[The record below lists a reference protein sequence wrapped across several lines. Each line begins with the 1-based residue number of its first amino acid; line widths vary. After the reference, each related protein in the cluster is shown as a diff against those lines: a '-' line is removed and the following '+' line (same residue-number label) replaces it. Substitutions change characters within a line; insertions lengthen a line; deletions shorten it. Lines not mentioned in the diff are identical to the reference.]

1 MLHLI
6 LGPAGSGKSETMI
19 AKIRAAADAGAAVRT
34 LVPEPFAFTYDKRL
48 YAALGAADFNLLTT
62 GSFRSLTAEILEQI
76 AEDPR
81 DAADDVAKTAVLHGL
96 LRACAENRSLHFF
109 RRQADKAGFLPLIT
123 AQLDELMQSG
133 TTPEQLA
140 DAAARVTGSLQ
151 DKLTDI
157 MKLYAD
163 YLSALEQRGLRDALC
178 DTLRAAQAADRSG
191 FLADTHVFL
200 DEFESF
206 TGDQYALLSVMLRD
220 AAEVWVSMRT
230 DDPDAPAYT
239 RFDAVNLTLRKL
251 RRIAREQGQREEILL
266 LHEQPR
272 FSDPSL
278 AFLSAHLFEPVKA
291 QYSGVPA
298 VHITEARDATLEAE
312 FCAAQIRQLLMQG
325 RCKAGEI
332 MVVMHDLAD
341 YASLLEAAFRRY
353 DIPCFMDQ
361 RRSVLHTAVMKLPL
375 CLLALMQHSTTED
388 ILTLLKTQL
397 SPLHP
402 AEAAQLENYAYTW
415 DIEGDS
421 WDAPFAPETDPDGIC
436 ENIRQK
442 LMQPLLDM
450 RARLR
455 KCDPETVTG
464 AQLCELLYR
473 CMEDMRVQ
481 LRIGGLAEHLKAQDG
496 DPAALTVYVQADAGI
511 QGARAIRRLWN
522 RFTELLDALHAA
534 LADVPM
540 NPARL
545 ADLMTAVLRANQIP
559 VPPQTLDAV
568 TVQSAAEARFD
579 KPKILFVLGVND
591 GLFPADIHAGGCF
604 SEPERDL
611 LAENGVELAR
621 SVRELC
627 ADEQLI
633 VYKTLSAA
641 SEQLWLCYPLAA
653 ENGEH
658 RAPSP
663 LLESVRRLFPKL
675 RVNAASEMG
684 TAFYVSTKA
693 AAYYSF
699 VQDYSISAA
708 DRAAV
713 QEMLRKMPE
722 ESERMKRLENRQ
734 DIDRLTVTD
743 RALMRRLT
751 GNTLKVSASQLEQTI
766 ECPFKGFCAYGL
778 RLYRRQKQT
787 LSARTG
793 GNLVHYCMERLFQ
806 EHPAR
811 EDYLA
816 LSPAQL
822 RDHARQCAAD
832 FLQTDL
838 GGRRGKTR
846 RFLRQYARLT
856 DRMTDLLLH
865 TQQELAQAEFTP
877 DRTELVIGR
886 VGVETGTAPYTLSLP
901 GGMTLLL
908 NGKIDRVDLAQQDGE
923 PYLRIVDYKT
933 GRKEFRL
940 ADIYYGL
947 NLQMLLYLFALLDD
961 GRDYPDA
968 RAAGVLY
975 MPAGSPALRER
986 GDAHS
991 LTEHISSYFR
1001 MNGIVLLDRGILTKM
1016 ERELAG
1022 VYIPAARAAEDT
1034 GEGELHLRD
1043 NQNVFTPDQLAR
1055 LRLHV
1060 EEIIRESAA
1069 LYAAGKVAPR
1079 PMRRKEREQ
1088 QESGSSSDFYANA
1101 CDYCDYR
1108 SICGIT
1114 DPDAA
1119 CFRLPAFNEAG
1130 SAGAMRAVMEGR
1142 KPETDPEGGAEDA
1155 AD

>member
-19 AKIRAAADAGAAVRT
+19 GKIRSAADAGAAVRT

-76 AEDPR
+76 GEDPR

-96 LRACAENRSLHFF
+96 LRECAANRSLHFF
-109 RRQADKAGFLPLIT
+109 RRQADKAGFLPLIA

-133 TTPEQLA
+133 TSPEQLA
-140 DAAARVTGSLQ
+140 DAAAKLTGSLQ

-163 YLSALEQRGLRDALC
+163 YLAELEKRGLRDALC
-178 DTLRAAQAADRSG
+178 DTQRAAQAADSSG
-191 FLADTHVFL
+191 FLAGTHIFL

-220 AAEVWVSMRT
+220 AADVWIAMRT
-230 DDPDAPAYT
+230 DNPDAPAYT

-251 RRIAREQGQREEILL
+251 RRIAREQGQPEEILL

-272 FSDPSL
+272 FADASL
-278 AFLSAHLFEPVKA
+278 AFLSAHLFEPVKVQFEGA
-291 QYSGVPA
+291 PA

-312 FCAAQIRQLLMQG
+312 FCAAQIRQLLMQA
-325 RCKAGEI
+325 RCKAGDI

-341 YASLLEAAFRRY
+341 YGSLLEAAFRRY
-353 DIPCFMDQ
+353 DIPYFMDQ

-375 CLLALMQHSTTED
+375 CLLALMQRSASDD

-421 WDAPFAPETDPDGIC
+421 WDVPFAPETDPEGIC
-436 ENIRQK
+436 ESIRQK
-442 LMQPLLDM
+442 LMTPLLDM
-450 RARLR
+450 RGRLR
-455 KCDPETVTG
+455 KYDPETRTG

-473 CMEDMRVQ
+473 CMEDMGVQ

-496 DPAALTVYVQADAGI
+496 DPAAMTVYVQADAGI

-522 RFTELLDALHAA
+522 RFTELLDALHTA
-534 LADVPM
+534 LSDVRMSPEQ
-540 NPARL
+540 L
-545 ADLMTAVLRANQIP
+545 ADLMTAVLRADQIP

-591 GLFPADIHAGGCF
+591 GKFPADIHAGGCF
-604 SEPERDL
+604 SESERDL
-611 LAENGVELAR
+611 LAESGVELAR

-641 SEQLWLCYPLAA
+641 SEALWLCYPLAD
-653 ENGEH
+653 ESGKH
-658 RAPSP
+658 LSPSP
-663 LLESVRRLFPKL
+663 LLESVRRLFPRL
-675 RVNAASEMG
+675 RVNSAAEMG

-708 DRAAV
+708 DRNTV
-713 QEMLRKMPE
+713 QEMLRRMPE
-722 ESERMKRLENRQ
+722 EAQRMKRLENRQ
-734 DIDRLTVTD
+734 DIDRLRITD

-793 GNLVHYCMERLFQ
+793 GNLVHSCMERLFK
-806 EHPAR
+806 EHPQR

-816 LSPAQL
+816 LTPAQL
-822 RDHARQCAAD
+822 KAHARQCAAD
-832 FLQTDL
+832 FLQQDL

-846 RFLRQYARLT
+846 RFLRQYARIT
-856 DRMTDLLLH
+856 ERMTDLLLH

-877 DRTELVIGR
+877 DRSELVIGR
-886 VGVETGTAPYTLSLP
+886 LGDETGTAPYTLSLP
-901 GGMTLLL
+901 GGMTLVLS
-908 NGKIDRVDLAQQDGE
+908 GKIDRVDIAQQDGE
-923 PYLRIVDYKT
+923 QYLRIVDYKT

-968 RAAGVLY
+968 KAAGVLY
-975 MPAGSPALRER
+975 MPAGSPSMRER
-986 GDAHS
+986 GDTQS
-991 LTEHISSYFR
+991 LTEHISNYFR
-1001 MNGIVLLDRGILTKM
+1001 MHGMVLLDRGILTKM

-1022 VYIPAARAAEDT
+1022 VYIPAARAADDP
-1034 GEGELHLRD
+1034 GEGELHLVS
-1043 NQNVFTPDQLAR
+1043 NKNVFTQEQLAR

-1060 EEIIRESAA
+1060 EGIVRESAA
-1069 LYAAGKVAPR
+1069 LYAEGNVSPR

-1088 QESGSSSDFYANA
+1088 QETGTTADFYANA

-1119 CFRLPAFNEAG
+1119 CFRLPAYSAEG
-1130 SAGAMRAVMEGR
+1130 SARAMRAIMEGR
-1142 KPETDPEGGAEDA
+1142 TADDEAEGKEA
-1155 AD
+1155 ASG